1 MYLFGNEMCNLHSL
15 SQSLLENEFNGFNKD
30 EYDAKYTAIEY
41 ESVTDQTKKN
51 LGTVLGYS
59 T

>member
-1 MYLFGNEMCNLHSL
+1 MCNLHSL